1 MKIMCLTYC
10 ELKLAMKPNDILN
23 SILISAVPRHEINQ
37 SVTGAKY
44 VFSYHV
50 AIQNNS
56 TVPIQLKRRHWFISD
71 GLFGERE
78 VEGEGVIG
86 QLPIIVPQSK
96 FEYESWCPIA
106 SDFGSMKG
114 YLTFEDLTEHKEFD
128 VEVPPFVLLPEYVL
142 N

>member
-1 MKIMCLTYC
+1 MN
-10 ELKLAMKPNDILN
+10 PSDILN
-23 SILISAVPRHEINQ
+23 SIIVSAVPRHEINQ
-37 SVTGAKY
+37 SVQGAQY
-44 VFSYHV
+44 VFSYHIV
-50 AIQNNS
+50 IQNNS
-56 TVPIQLKRRHWFISD
+56 SVPIQLKRRHWFISD

-86 QLPIIVPQSK
+86 QLPIIMPQSK

-106 SDFGSMKG
+106 SDFGTMKG
-114 YLTFEDLTEHKEFD
+114 HFTFEELTDRKEFD